1 MRTTRSSSLRNRK
14 ADSGQKEKLNDQ
26 QAIYYMR
33 RLWSFLPESIKGCC
47 VYIDPAWMLKFR
59 TQFKEREGVIEWL
72 GRLNI
77 FMKKYVFFPLCLSNH
92 WTLVILCN
100 PGGDIKRKKER
111 PSMILLD
118 SLDGSMKS
126 EVEIFMSSVLH
137 DLYKNR
143 CISQNDFG
151 NIKLAIPKVPKQID
165 DKTCGFFVLYYMTL
179 FLKEIQ
185 VKFDFETGYPA
196 FLNRDWFTQ
205 QEFDCF
211 HRRLSDI
218 FNRIDDYTKPISM
231 SVSSGGFNNDLDTID
246 VIRTCLRETG
256 DIKSESCL
264 PKFRKRKM
272 RDVEEFFFCDRALP
286 TKLFGRYETPKYINW
301 KVFSLRKIELFII
314 KSETLAEGGLKAI
327 TADTEDFNSWKD
339 EDITGKQNPSDEH
352 PELLKNTVEQ
362 LEESLS
368 TYEKWSDKFV
378 DLIQDLSTEFKE
390 EERVVALKEKFV
402 DMNNAANWVAETVFK
417 NSIGSMYVERLNA
430 ATLERRQKR
439 TKQSEMTPK

>member
-137 DLYKNR
+137 ELYKNR

-272 RDVEEFFFCDRALP
+272 RDVE
-286 TKLFGRYETPKYINW
+286 
-301 KVFSLRKIELFII
+301 
-314 KSETLAEGGLKAI
+314 
-327 TADTEDFNSWKD
+327 
-339 EDITGKQNPSDEH
+339 
-352 PELLKNTVEQ
+352 
-362 LEESLS
+362 
-368 TYEKWSDKFV
+368 
-378 DLIQDLSTEFKE
+378 
-390 EERVVALKEKFV
+390 
-402 DMNNAANWVAETVFK
+402 
-417 NSIGSMYVERLNA
+417 
-430 ATLERRQKR
+430 
-439 TKQSEMTPK
+439 

>member
-1 MRTTRSSSLRNRK
+1 MRTTRSSSLRNRIVGDCGHFFPNQSK
-14 ADSGQKEKLNDQ
+14 VVAYTLT
-26 QAIYYMR
+26 
-33 RLWSFLPESIKGCC
+33 L
-47 VYIDPAWMLKFR
+47 LKFR
-59 TQFKEREGVIEWL
+59 TQFKEREGVIEWP

-77 FMKKYVFFPLCLSNH
+77 FMQKYVFFPLCLSNH
-92 WTLVILCN
+92 WSLVILCN

-118 SLDGSMKS
+118 SFDGSLKS

-137 DLYKNR
+137 ELYKNR
-143 CISQNDFG
+143 FISQNDFG
-151 NIKLAIPKVPKQID
+151 NIKLAIPKVPKQRD

-179 FLKEIQ
+179 FLKEIPD
-185 VKFDFETGYPA
+185 KFDFKTGYPA
-196 FLNRDWFTQ
+196 FLNRDWFTP

-218 FNRIDDYTKPISM
+218 FNRIDDYTKPISK
-231 SVSSGGFNNDLDTID
+231 SVSSGGFNNDLHTID
-246 VIRTCLRETG
+246 VIRTCLHKKG

-272 RDVEEFFFCDRALP
+272 HDVEEFFFCDRALP
-286 TKLFGRYETPKYINW
+286 TKLFGRYESPKYINW

-339 EDITGKQNPSDEH
+339 QDEENKEEEHQNDNQLFNTDFPIMKDKTGKKKLSDEN

-378 DLIQDLSTEFKE
+378 DLVKDLSTEFKE

-402 DMNNAANWVAETVFK
+402 DLNNAANWVAETIF
-417 NSIGSMYVERLNA
+417 
-430 ATLERRQKR
+430 
-439 TKQSEMTPK
+439 